1 MQLVEKVGSP
11 LLNHCN
17 LHTEAD
23 EDDDDVLD
31 DGHNDDDDDDDDED
45 DDDSDYQLVA
55 GVIDLIVELLLLRR
69 QALRCLLHLLYALL
83 HCRHLQV
90 DFDIFLTSSM
100 IIIITIVS
108 FIAGTCKS
116 ILQSILVSF

>member
-1 MQLVEKVGSP
+1 MQLVEKVGPP
-11 LLNHCN
+11 LLNHCH

-23 EDDDDVLD
+23 EDDEDVEYDDDD
-31 DGHNDDDDDDDDED
+31 DGDDDDDDEYD
-45 DDDSDYQLVA
+45 DDDDHQLVA
-55 GVIDLIVELLLLRR
+55 GIIDLIVELLLLRR

-83 HCRHLQV
+83 HRRHLQV
-90 DFDIFLTSSM
+90 DFEISLTSSM